1 MRTGIRVK
9 GTGMNTTT
17 WFRAVDVTEAD
28 HARWD
33 AEDSGR
39 MVQGMREE
47 RGWTRT
53 RLAKLAGTSHAELAS
68 FEMGRTVPA
77 LPLLIKYL
85 KALGYDGRR

>member
-1 MRTGIRVK
+1 MPA
-9 GTGMNTTT
+9 MSTT
-17 WFRAVDVTEAD
+17 WFRAVDVTEAQQ
-28 HARWD
+28 ARWD

-39 MVQGMREE
+39 LVQTMRED

-77 LPLLIKYL
+77 HQMLVRYL
-85 KALGYDGRR
+85 NAMGYGPAN

>member
-1 MRTGIRVK
+1 MSA
-9 GTGMNTTT
+9 MT

-39 MVQGMREE
+39 LVQQLREE

-53 RLAKLAGTSHAELAS
+53 HLATLANTSHSELAR
-68 FEMGRTVPA
+68 FEMGRTIPA
-77 LPLLIKYL
+77 HHYLIRYL
-85 KALGYDGRR
+85 SALGYEAT